1 MGHGA
6 GIRNGVTERVS
17 PVDMDAATE
26 ARRTCGPFTAVAAE
40 DATKRRLLHLY
51 HKQCMLTCFIGRL
64 VAKMGSDFLLEALL
78 GLSKDTELQ
87 MVVVVSWEPRGPV
100 QIAMIADGGYAFGSA
115 VHCHFDWRLEG
126 LWKKVSSISG
136 QMAE

>member
-1 MGHGA
+1 MHP

-26 ARRTCGPFTAVAAE
+26 AR
-40 DATKRRLLHLY
+40 
-51 HKQCMLTCFIGRL
+51 RL